1 MECGSGFCRPFCL
14 TPQLADSSGGWILG
28 PSWPAR
34 STSTVLPKAD
44 LLLSFPLVSQCGV
57 GGADFM
63 LVSGKASFLRIC
75 EGIDTAQALSLFW
88 PLLFTGLT
96 SHPAWC
102 PFNLLLSCLLKSFAA
117 LSSSQ
122 HCQGRNCLR
131 IVWDAILDRHPSPQ
145 TTGLQLLAAASSGK
159 HTC

>member
-1 MECGSGFCRPFCL
+1 MAQDFADHSVSLPSWL
-14 TPQLADSSGGWILG
+14 TPQVAGSL
-28 PSWPAR
+28 
-34 STSTVLPKAD
+34 VLPGQ
-44 LLLSFPLVSQCGV
+44 LTQRPQCCQRQIYFSWCLSWGR

-63 LVSGKASFLRIC
+63 LVSGKACFLRIC

-96 SHPAWC
+96 SHPGWC

-122 HCQGRNCLR
+122 HCQGRNCPR

-145 TTGLQLLAAASSGK
+145 TTGPQLLAAASSGK